1 MIFGT
6 PQTTTISLNW
16 TQPPGD
22 VVDSYTISYTSTHHQ
37 CMMGTLEFMSTISI
51 RDIDGYM
58 RSYTLTNLEEDSS
71 YTIDVQAINK
81 AGNYSS
87 MRNIIRTLEAGM

>member
-1 MIFGT
+1 MISGT
-6 PQTTTISLNW
+6 PQTTTISLAW

-22 VVDSYTISYTSTHHQ
+22 VVDSYTISYNSTHDQ
-37 CMMGTLEFMSTISI
+37 CMMGIIESISYSTSH
-51 RDIDGYM
+51 IDGSM

-81 AGNYSS
+81 AGNDSS
-87 MRNIIRTLEAGM
+87 IINIRTLGAGM